1 MHRRHAGVHDLGT
14 ISARSRHDLGRIS
27 QVCIVCGETG
37 SGKSTQVRG
46 HAMHCACLHPL
57 NLAGR
62 RLAAPLLS
70 TTYHQVPQM
79 LLERSLS
86 SGRGGSTSII
96 CTQVAAPS
104 VGHPPPRAILD
115 APHRPLPVQP
125 RRIDATS
132 LARRVAHERGESVG
146 ARGAMTGYQARP
158 S

>member
-46 HAMHCACLHPL
+46 HAMYCACLHPL

-104 VGHPPPRAILD
+104 VGHPPL
-115 APHRPLPVQP
+115 APSLTRHIAPFLYSRVGSP
-125 RRIDATS
+125 RRHSLGGSRTS
-132 LARRVAHERGESVG
+132 GVRVWARA
-146 ARGAMTGYQARP
+146 AR
-158 S
+158 